1 MNAHARAFTLLEM
14 ALVVLVIAIV
24 ASGLAVPFATQ
35 VALRRQAE
43 TGRLLEEAREAVLG
57 FAIANGR
64 LPCPAS
70 ATSRGQES
78 FATGSDERDG
88 RCSHFHDGYLPGA
101 ALGFSPL
108 DHDGFVRDAWGL
120 EANRLR
126 YAVFGSGQAVA
137 GIANPLTRT
146 NGMQAAGLAGL
157 GAAPGYLHICAT
169 GAGVTATSCGAATN
183 TLTRRAAFVLLSLG
197 PNGATV
203 PAPGSDES
211 RNRDGDAAFVLREA
225 SVTTDN
231 PFDDQLTWVA
241 TNLLASRLVAA
252 GRLP

>member
-157 GAAPGYLHICAT
+157 GAPPGYLHICAT

-241 TNLLASRLVAA
+241 KNLLASRLVAA
-252 GRLP
+252 VRLP